1 MTPGW
6 SSSSR
11 YPFSLEFTLPTQL
24 SHKLGSNVVG
34 FETARYLGRFETT
47 RSKTTLWGMP
57 HLTFLLNGGSLDILT
72 KAVIGVRGLL
82 ARRSRG
88 DRLPSRF

>member
-1 MTPGW
+1 MVLILTISIQFGVH
-6 SSSSR
+6 
-11 YPFSLEFTLPTQL
+11 FTHPTLAQT
-24 SHKLGSNVVG
+24 GFEYNVG